1 MESSPSVVANPVA
14 SSSNRARESRRRKK
28 KMKTNHQQQQQS
40 SLNSTNPN
48 DIEKFSWKSETTQQV
63 YSSKLLQALRQV
75 RLSPDTSSSST
86 SSAAPRRS
94 RAVREAADKALA
106 VAARGRTRWSR
117 AILTNRLR
125 LKFLNKKLHRRQRVT
140 ATGVNRSPPQ
150 RKPRLE
156 ILKLKGKGNSLPAV
170 QRKVKTLGRLVPG
183 CRKEP
188 LPVILEEAT
197 DYIPALEMQ
206 IRAMRGILSLLSTG
220 SNGDGE
226 EGSSSSG
233 PTAPENNGSI

>member
-1 MESSPSVVANPVA
+1 MESSPSVVVNPVT
-14 SSSNRARESRRRKK
+14 SGSNRARESRRRKK
-28 KMKTNHQQQQQS
+28 KMKTQQHQQS
-40 SLNSTNPN
+40 SSSQSLSSINETQ
-48 DIEKFSWKSETTQQV
+48 KFSWKSEKTQQI
-63 YSSKLLQALRQV
+63 YSSNLLQALQQV
-75 RLSPDTSSSST
+75 RISPSSPSPSP
-86 SSAAPRRS
+86 AAPRPS

-117 AILTNRLR
+117 AILMSRFRLQY
-125 LKFLNKKLHRRQRVT
+125 LHKKLHKRQRVS

-150 RKPRLE
+150 RKP
-156 ILKLKGKGNSLPAV
+156 ILKLKSKGNSLPAV

-183 CRKEP
+183 CRKEG

-220 SNGDGE
+220 
-226 EGSSSSG
+226 EGSSAG
-233 PTAPENNGSI
+233 PTVPENGSI